1 MDAFLESLG
10 TPGPALLAVAGLLAL
25 ACLLGEPLVR
35 PARVGG
41 GEHLFGEHR
50 FLALVAGLDLLALG
64 ALALGWS
71 GALGHV
77 PWRWVLGAAL
87 GVTVVRAARALGR
100 GPRPAIPWHA
110 LPLVL
115 VGALFAAVALAYP
128 FSWDD
133 LVYQLEVP
141 LRWRAAGGLPVLA
154 DNPYSGFPGAF
165 ALLNLVLLEG
175 GGILAPALFNACLW
189 LVLALRLLALL
200 EARAGRAG
208 ALALVLAFALAWPVV
223 MEALSAYAELF
234 LCLHLLAALPLAR
247 ELGAGERPPLR
258 ARGALL
264 GLVAGTAAAVKL
276 TGALVPVLA
285 GVAWLSGARR
295 AGAASAR
302 TAGAAFVATL
312 VLVAAPFYAR
322 PALATGNPLHPYFAG
337 WFGSDEA
344 ALAESV
350 YHHAAGTARFGVP
363 LEPTGR
369 TLGFFLATPVLLA
382 LGPLGDLGR
391 FDGLLGLQFLVL
403 LALLAALVRARLRG
417 GARGE
422 PWVWLGCAALA
433 YAAWF
438 ATSQQARFLLPA
450 SLLGLVAAAHGWPH
464 LARPLRAAALLLLPA
479 LALLSIPARTTQ
491 HLGLGLATLAGRRSA
506 VDYVESA
513 QGDRYTAACQAILD
527 LTPPDARLC
536 LLFEHRGL
544 YVPRAHELGTPFF
557 QARRFTPSERVTSSA
572 ELLATLQRE
581 GFTHVLVGYNPNDP
595 DRMDEYLARTA
606 TFQQQLVALRGRG
619 LEILWESREDATG
632 EVRHGL
638 YRVRAP

>member
-10 TPGPALLAVAGLLAL
+10 TPGPALFAVAGLLAL
-25 ACLLGEPLVR
+25 AFLLGEPLVR

-41 GEHLFGEHR
+41 GELR
-50 FLALVAGLDLLALG
+50 FLALVAGLDLLALV

-71 GALGHV
+71 GVLGHV
-77 PWRWVLGAAL
+77 PWRWLFGAAL
-87 GVTVVRAARALGR
+87 VVVLVRAVRALGR
-100 GPRPAIPWHA
+100 GPRPAVPWQA

-115 VGALFAAVALAYP
+115 AGALFGAVALAYP

-141 LRWRAAGGLPVLA
+141 LRWHAAGGLPVLA

-165 ALLNLVLLEG
+165 ALLNLVLLEE
-175 GGILAPALFNACLW
+175 GGILAPALFNAALW
-189 LVLALRLLALL
+189 LVLALRLLELL
-200 EARAGRAG
+200 GARVGRAG
-208 ALALVLAFALAWPVV
+208 ALALTLAFALAWPVV

-247 ELGAGERPPLR
+247 ELGAGEHPPLR
-258 ARGALL
+258 ARAALL

-295 AGAASAR
+295 AGPGSAR
-302 TAGAAFVATL
+302 ASGAVLVATL
-312 VLVAAPFYAR
+312 LLVAAPFYAR

-350 YHHAAGTARFGVP
+350 YHHAAGTTRFGVP

-369 TLGFFLATPVLLA
+369 TLGFFLASPVLLA

-391 FDGLLGLQFLVL
+391 FDGLLGLQFLVVL
-403 LALLAALVRARLRG
+403 GLLAAWLLAHLRG
-417 GARGE
+417 RARGE
-422 PWVWLGCAALA
+422 PWTWLACAALA

-438 ATSQQARFLLPA
+438 TTSQQARFLLPA
-450 SLLGLVAAAHGWPH
+450 SLLAVVAAAQGWPH
-464 LARPLRAAALLLLPA
+464 LARSLRVVCALLLPA
-479 LALLSIPARTTQ
+479 LALASIPGRTYQ
-491 HLGLGLATLAGRRSA
+491 HLGLGLETLAGRRSA

-527 LTPPDARLC
+527 LTPPEARLC

-544 YVPRAHELGTPFF
+544 YVARAHEIGTPFF
-557 QARRFTPSERVTSSA
+557 QARRFTPSEHVTSSA

-581 GFTHVLVGYNPNDP
+581 GFTHVLVGYNPHDP

-638 YRVRAP
+638 YRVRGP